1 MPAYRR
7 LDWRGRAQFVARL
20 TGKRDIIALPNGV
33 SSAPPRGPNL
43 TDPINL
49 PDVVAEVRAVFDRY
63 EAALQANDIP
73 VMEELFWNHATTT
86 RYGVG
91 ENLQGWQAISDFRR
105 SGKLGPFRRTLFS
118 TVITTYG
125 RDFATANTEYQRD
138 GEATSGRETKTL
150 MRTDDGWRIVSAH
163 ASLLGVT
170 V

>member
-1 MPAYRR
+1 
-7 LDWRGRAQFVARL
+7 V
-20 TGKRDIIALPNGV
+20 
-33 SSAPPRGPNL
+33 
-43 TDPINL
+43 TDSINL
-49 PDVVAEVRAVFDRY
+49 PEVVAQVRAVFERY

-73 VMEELFWNHATTT
+73 VMEELFWNHAATT

-105 SGKLGPFRRTLFS
+105 SGRLGKFRRTLIN

-125 RDFATANTEYQRD
+125 RDFATANTEYQRE
-138 GEATSGRETKTL
+138 GEAVTGRETKTL
-150 MRTDDGWRIVSAH
+150 MRTRDGWRIVSAH